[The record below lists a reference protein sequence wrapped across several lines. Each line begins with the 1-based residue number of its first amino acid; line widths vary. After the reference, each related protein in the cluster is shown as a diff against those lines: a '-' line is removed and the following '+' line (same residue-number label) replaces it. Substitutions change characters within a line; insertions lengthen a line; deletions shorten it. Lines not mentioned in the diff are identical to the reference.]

1 MESTY
6 LKVCGQPV
14 QVLHI
19 DRETGESLIVFRDHM
34 QRIPTA
40 HLIQI
45 ADSDSSMADLF
56 RLIGVGVGSA
66 DSSLNPTVNDS
77 DILEGREKDD
87 LVSLQGVGLV
97 VRGSFMSHYA
107 PLTVGN

>member
-19 DRETGESLIVFRDHM
+19 DRETGESLIVFRGHT

-40 HLIQI
+40 QLIQI
-45 ADSDSSMADLF
+45 ADSDSSIADLL

-66 DSSLNPTVNDS
+66 DSSLSPTMNDS
-77 DILEGREKDD
+77 GISEGRDKHD
-87 LVSLQGVGLV
+87 LVSLPGVGLV
-97 VRGSFMSHYA
+97 MRGSFMSHYA
-107 PLTVGN
+107 PLTV